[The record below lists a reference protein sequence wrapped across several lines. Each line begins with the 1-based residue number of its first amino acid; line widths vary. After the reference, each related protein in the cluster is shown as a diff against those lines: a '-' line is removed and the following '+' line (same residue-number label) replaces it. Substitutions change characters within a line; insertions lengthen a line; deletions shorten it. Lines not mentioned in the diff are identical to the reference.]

1 VKVVLTGEGGDEM
14 FAGYDM
20 FREAKVRRFWGRVP
34 DSELR
39 PLLLERLYPYLRRS
53 PVARRTMAREY
64 FGRDRQ
70 DWAAPGF
77 SHRPRWRS
85 ASALFRLFAPDVRR
99 VAEQANVD
107 RRLLESCPPDFPR
120 WSDLSQD
127 QYLEVRTLLTG
138 YLLASQGD
146 RMLMAHSVEGRFPFL
161 DTEVTGL
168 ANSLPPSFKLRGLD
182 EKYILKRVGK
192 GLVPDEIIARPKQPY
207 RAPDAAAF
215 TGDPVPDW
223 VREVTSPHHL
233 ADAGVFNPAAVDLL
247 WRKSRLAAPAT
258 NADNMALVGVLSTG
272 LLHEQLRAPRQP
284 MPAMEFGT
292 LVDRAIPVESRG
304 EGIQDDD

>member
-1 VKVVLTGEGGDEM
+1 
-14 FAGYDM
+14 
-20 FREAKVRRFWGRVP
+20 
-34 DSELR
+34 
-39 PLLLERLYPYLRRS
+39 
-53 PVARRTMAREY
+53 
-64 FGRDRQ
+64 
-70 DWAAPGF
+70 
-77 SHRPRWRS
+77 
-85 ASALFRLFAPDVRR
+85 
-99 VAEQANVD
+99 
-107 RRLLESCPPDFPR
+107 
-120 WSDLSQD
+120 
-127 QYLEVRTLLTG
+127 
-138 YLLASQGD
+138 
-146 RMLMAHSVEGRFPFL
+146 
-161 DTEVTGL
+161 VTGL

-272 LLHEQLRAPRQP
+272 LLHEQLRAPLQP

-292 LVDRAIPVESRG
+292 LVDRATPSAGSVKSRG
-304 EGIQDDD
+304 GDSR